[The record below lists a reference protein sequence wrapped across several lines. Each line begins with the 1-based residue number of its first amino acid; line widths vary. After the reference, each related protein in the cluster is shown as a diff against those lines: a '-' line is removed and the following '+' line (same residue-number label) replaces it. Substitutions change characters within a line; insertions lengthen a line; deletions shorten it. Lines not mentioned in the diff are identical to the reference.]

1 MDSQT
6 VAVGCLVAGVVLVAL
21 AGVAFDPP
29 GDRPMVVRHVDG
41 IAEPGPAD
49 VTYTELPPSAQTAVD
64 DAIEDGYASLS
75 EYDDYAAVNALRG
88 ELVIRKG
95 DRKYVVRTTS
105 ADGGHLAEA
114 LFHTLGVTVGG
125 ALVGTGAYVRRR
137 QRATLVAVPVCA
149 AVAVLGVNAL
159 AAPVF
164 SQVDWYFLT
173 SFGLST
179 AAPVIGGVA
188 VQRRDWHLGALA
200 LGAFGASVG
209 VLLLGDAVSALG
221 LLVSLVL
228 LALPG
233 LAFGWRLDRAVAPS
247 QTNGEESSRSRM

>member
-1 MDSQT
+1 MNSQT
-6 VAVGCLVAGVVLVAL
+6 ATVGCVVAGVVLVAL

-49 VTYTELPPSAQTAVD
+49 VTYAELPPSAQAAVD
-64 DAIEDGYASLS
+64 DAIEDNYASLS

-95 DRKYVVRTTS
+95 DRRYVVRTTS
-105 ADGGHLAEA
+105 ADGVDLAGA
-114 LFHTLGVTVGG
+114 LFHTIGVTVGG
-125 ALVGTGAYVRRR
+125 ALVGTGLYVRRR
-137 QRATLVAVPVCA
+137 RRATLVAVPVCA

-164 SQVDWYFLT
+164 SQVSWYFDA
-173 SFGLST
+173 SFALST
-179 AAPVIGGVA
+179 AAPVIGGIA
-188 VQRRDWHLGALA
+188 VQRRDRRLGTLA
-200 LGAFGASVG
+200 LGTLAAAVG
-209 VLLLGDAVSALG
+209 VLLLGEAVSTLG
-221 LLVSLVL
+221 LVVSLGL

-233 LAFGWRLDRAVAPS
+233 SLFGWRLDRAVTPG
-247 QTNGEESSRSRM
+247 NDDGHSSRSRM